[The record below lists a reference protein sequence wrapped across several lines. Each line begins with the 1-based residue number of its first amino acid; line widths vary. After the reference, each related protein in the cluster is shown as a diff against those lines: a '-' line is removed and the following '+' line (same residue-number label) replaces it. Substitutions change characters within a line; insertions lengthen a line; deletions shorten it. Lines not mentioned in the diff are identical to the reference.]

1 MNRITK
7 LIREILSTP
16 PKKDSCNCGCH
27 SCENVGNKGPV
38 INENLNAR
46 IVMSD
51 NMKYHVDNKLSLIE
65 SQLPYGS
72 PAFLNLWAE
81 ARYLYSR
88 EAIHVNEADKKVL
101 VETNLGEYG
110 MYKGKKVPLDLQLF
124 ENEPFQYSEP
134 FQFSQIGS
142 KRDISVTSKNSAVPF
157 HNLLKKIKE
166 DHGEDSPI
174 FQYAALAVIKKD
186 AEELRK
192 VLRDYGVYYDYDHLL
207 GLNESYKYVIN
218 KGKIKRILNENSAE
232 KLYKVEGLLVTNNDL
247 LFQKEVL
254 SDIRSVTGITTVDAH
269 EYTPRI
275 PNKSYSYNKLAVK
288 VDPYPYLKDGKFDI
302 ETVKKV
308 IQDIN
313 NIRGVVKFR
322 VDNPQMINVGV

>member
-1 MNRITK
+1 MNRIAK
-7 LIREILSTP
+7 LVKEILSTP

-46 IVMSD
+46 VVMSED
-51 NMKYHVDNKLSLIE
+51 MKYHVTNKLSLIE
-65 SQLPYGS
+65 SHLPYGS

-110 MYKGKKVPLDLQLF
+110 MYKGKKVPLDLTEQ
-124 ENEPFQYSEP
+124 
-134 FQFSQIGS
+134 
-142 KRDISVTSKNSAVPF
+142 K
-157 HNLLKKIKE
+157 H
-166 DHGEDSPI
+166 I
-174 FQYAALAVIKKD
+174 FTL
-186 AEELRK
+186 
-192 VLRDYGVYYDYDHLL
+192 
-207 GLNESYKYVIN
+207 N

-254 SDIRSVTGITTVDAH
+254 SDIRAVTGVTTVDAH
-269 EYTPRI
+269 EYIPRI

-288 VDPYPYLKDGKFDI
+288 IDPAPYLKNGKFDL
-302 ETVKKV
+302 ETIKKV

>member
-27 SCENVGNKGPV
+27 SCENVGNEGPV

-46 IVMSD
+46 VVMSD
-51 NMKYHVDNKLSLIE
+51 NMKYHVDSKLSLIE

-72 PAFLNLWAE
+72 SAFLNLWAE

-88 EAIHVNEADKKVL
+88 EAIHVNEADKKIL
-101 VETNLGEYG
+101 VESNLGEYG
-110 MYKGKKVPLDLQLF
+110 MYKGKKVPLDLTEQK
-124 ENEPFQYSEP
+124 Y
-134 FQFSQIGS
+134 
-142 KRDISVTSKNSAVPF
+142 
-157 HNLLKKIKE
+157 
-166 DHGEDSPI
+166 I
-174 FQYAALAVIKKD
+174 FTL
-186 AEELRK
+186 
-192 VLRDYGVYYDYDHLL
+192 
-207 GLNESYKYVIN
+207 N
-218 KGKIKRILNENSAE
+218 KGKIKKMLSENSAE

-254 SDIRSVTGITTVDAH
+254 SDIRAVTGITTVDAR
-269 EYTPRI
+269 EYTPRL
-275 PNKSYSYNKLAVK
+275 PKASYSYNKLAVK
-288 VDPYPYLKDGKFDI
+288 IDPYPYLKDGKFDI
-302 ETVKKV
+302 ETVKQV